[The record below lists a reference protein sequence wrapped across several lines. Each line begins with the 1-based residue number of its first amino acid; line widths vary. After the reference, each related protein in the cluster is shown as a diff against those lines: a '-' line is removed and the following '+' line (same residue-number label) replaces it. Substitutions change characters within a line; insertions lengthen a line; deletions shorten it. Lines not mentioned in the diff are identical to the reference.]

1 MICGGF
7 EVNAKQIA
15 IVTVLG
21 ALGALLR
28 YFAAIVVIP
37 GVVELTPSFLI
48 PQLAG
53 MLMGSLGGSLCG
65 VIVGVA
71 GSIRGGEFPLIPLLG
86 NVALGFSTGIVKDVV
101 SEERKRMKKVL
112 YVVSGA
118 LIGGFLPTFLI
129 SIFFVPIFASAFYA
143 LIDTFQAGFWVF
155 IGIIILEL
163 LKKAGLTID

>member
-1 MICGGF
+1 MMYGGF
-7 EVNAKQIA
+7 KVNTKQIA
-15 IVTVLG
+15 IVAVLG

-28 YFAAIVVIP
+28 YFVAITVIP

-71 GSIRGGEFPLIPLLG
+71 GSVRGGEFPLIPLLG
-86 NVALGFSTGIVKDVV
+86 NVALGFSTGIVKDIVGK
-101 SEERKRMKKVL
+101 ERKRMKKVL

-118 LIGGFLPTFLI
+118 FIGGFLPTFVI
-129 SIFFVPIFASAFYA
+129 SILFAPVFSIVFYA
-143 LIDTFQAGFWVF
+143 LIDAFQAGFWAF
-155 IGIIILEL
+155 IGVIILEL
-163 LKKAGLTID
+163 LKKTDLTIV

>member
-1 MICGGF
+1 MK
-7 EVNAKQIA
+7 AKEIA
-15 IVTVLG
+15 IVAVLG

-71 GSIRGGEFPLIPLLG
+71 GAIRGGEFPLIPLLG

-101 SEERKRMKKVL
+101 SEERKKEKKVL

-118 LIGGFLPTFLI
+118 LIGGFLPTFII
-129 SIFFVPIFASAFYA
+129 SILFVSIFAAVFYA
-143 LIDTFQAGFWVF
+143 LIDTFQAGFWAF
-155 IGIIILEL
+155 IGVVILEL
-163 LKKAGLTID
+163 LKKTDLTMI